1 MELVLIVEINH
12 IQSSMN
18 LLDLNA
24 PILGYDT
31 VYGTMYSSRTDWM
44 LKEVVIN
51 EVISSKAGI
60 KQHPLQGA

>member
-31 VYGTMYSSRTDWM
+31 VYGTCTAV
-44 LKEVVIN
+44 EPI
-51 EVISSKAGI
+51 GC
-60 KQHPLQGA
+60 